1 MGNILITKEN
11 SAIVFAGFFLYR
23 KCEININE
31 AGTIT
36 DERICLKLYNY
47 AKMLIANATRF
58 ITGIVG
64 LR

>member
-23 KCEININE
+23 KCEINISE

-47 AKMLIANATRF
+47 AKILITNAARF
-58 ITGIVG
+58 IPFVFGFG
-64 LR
+64 